1 MIKVL
6 IYLQVYR
13 SQVILRSLSVFEI
26 VGGSRNGQ
34 AKRLTRIFILHSN
47 IYATCLK
54 NAIPDLSNLGEITLR
69 IISWE
74 LNPLFFFLFGK
85 T

>member
-26 VGGSRNGQ
+26 VGGSRNRQ
-34 AKRLTRIFILHSN
+34 AKRLTRIFILQSN
-47 IYATCLK
+47 IYAKCLK